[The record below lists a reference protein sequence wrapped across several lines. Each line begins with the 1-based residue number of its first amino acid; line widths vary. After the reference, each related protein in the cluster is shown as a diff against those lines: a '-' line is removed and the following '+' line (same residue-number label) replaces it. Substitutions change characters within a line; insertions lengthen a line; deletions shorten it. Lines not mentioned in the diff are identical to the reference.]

1 MELSFEQSARSDG
14 RPKAWTILPLVG
26 CVLAGCPSP
35 QSSVPNAN
43 ANETS
48 KSTLFTGEPEPAAA
62 GFKPLKPNCS
72 EPVVRMVLSALPRSD
87 GGALEDAVRPF
98 VAANR
103 DFASPQVNYA
113 LGGAEQEPVLL
124 ARCPDPDTAN
134 RLVRK
139 LRERARDVRATP
151 VCGYVLSGWASAR
164 RTVELP

>member
-1 MELSFEQSARSDG
+1 MELSFDPSARSDC
-14 RPKAWTILPLVG
+14 RPKEWPILLLLG
-26 CVLAGCPSP
+26 CVLAGCPSRE
-35 QSSVPNAN
+35 SSVPNAS

-48 KSTLFTGEPEPAAA
+48 KSTVLTGEPEPAAA

-72 EPVVRMVLSALPRSD
+72 EPVVRMVFGTLPRTD
-87 GGALEDAVRPF
+87 AGALEDSVRPF

-113 LGGAEQEPVLL
+113 LGGAENEPVLL